1 MHANTKITLKFPKL
15 LSYIIGLADVKQL
28 MTASANEYLSFD
40 ITDEDTIIE
49 ADLMRHLEI
58 INVYCCFTTQNEALA
73 SIKLTKYDLLKMMN
87 DKIIVINMQT
97 DMKQDLSFESLG
109 I

>member
-1 MHANTKITLKFPKL
+1 MNANTKITLKFPPV
-15 LSYIIGLADVKQL
+15 LSYMIGLADVKQF
-28 MTASANEYLSFD
+28 MTNTATEYLSFD
-40 ITDEDTIIE
+40 IQNEDKIIQ

-58 INVYCCFTTQNEALA
+58 INIYCSFTTQHEALA
-73 SIKLTKYDLLKMMN
+73 SIKLSKYDLLKMMN

-97 DMKQDLSFESLG
+97 DMRQDLSFESIG